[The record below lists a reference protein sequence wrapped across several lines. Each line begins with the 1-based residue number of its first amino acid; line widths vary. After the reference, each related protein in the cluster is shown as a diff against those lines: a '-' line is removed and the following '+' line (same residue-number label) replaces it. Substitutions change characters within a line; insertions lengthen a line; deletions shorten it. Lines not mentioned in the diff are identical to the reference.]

1 MTDREKFLE
10 QARKYIGV
18 NGDYVCNKKL
28 GLGVVVDWC
37 AYSISAIMNDCGFIG
52 KYQGGIYGFASDA
65 AREDSGKLGEWF
77 RKGEKTPQPG
87 DYIMFR
93 YSSFTMPIDKYSA
106 SHVGI
111 VESVNGNVI
120 TTLEGNVDGGSSN
133 WAATS
138 SYRRKTRYLSSDDVY
153 AFYRP
158 LWQGENEPKTTSSS
172 SGTDSKKIDVVYQ
185 VHTLGGSWLP
195 DVKNLD
201 DFAGIE
207 NRSVDGIRISLS
219 SGHIRYRVHLTG
231 GGWLPWVTDRTD
243 YAGLYGRAID
253 CIQAELVG
261 LDGYAVEYRVS
272 TVGSTSYLP
281 WVRGWNDADDNGYAG
296 IYGKS
301 VDKVQ
306 IRIIKA

>member
-93 YSSFTMPIDKYSA
+93 YASFTNPIDKFSA

-111 VESVNGNVI
+111 VEAVNGDVM
-120 TTLEGNVDGGSSN
+120 TTLEGNVDGYGYN
-133 WAATS
+133 WAETS
-138 SYRRKTRYLSSDDVY
+138 CFKRKTRYLANPDVY

-158 LWQGENEPKTTSSS
+158 FWQASKSTGSQTKTKTGSQPKDKISQIYSSQAVNFDVRVKSDDGVNIRSGAGTSYPILGAIPCGCTAHISRITS
-172 SGTDSKKIDVVYQ
+172 DKKY
-185 VHTLGGSWLP
+185 SWGL
-195 DVKNLD
+195 
-201 DFAGIE
+201 
-207 NRSVDGIRISLS
+207 
-219 SGHIRYRVHLTG
+219 
-231 GGWLPWVTDRTD
+231 TD
-243 YAGLYGRAID
+243 YEG
-253 CIQAELVG
+253 VK
-261 LDGYAVEYRVS
+261 
-272 TVGSTSYLP
+272 
-281 WVRGWNDADDNGYAG
+281 GWIALNYTQKCSN
-296 IYGKS
+296 KS
-301 VDKVQ
+301 VEELAKEVIQGKWSVGDERERLLHQAGYDYQAVQNKVNE
-306 IRIIKA
+306 ILK